1 MGAARPA
8 RQARQLRGIAL
19 RHILHRLIEFILAT
33 DSGIRLK
40 GAKIGVNINIKSA
53 TQAFVMSKP
62 ASSHAASSQP
72 ATHAVRPDQSSGGM
86 SKGLTNYGDNG
97 FSLFLRK
104 AFIKGA
110 GFTDSALDRP
120 VIGIANTGSAYNP
133 CHGNAPQLIEAVKRG
148 VMLAGGLPMDFPTIS
163 IHESFAQPTSM
174 YLRNLMSMDTEEMIR
189 AQPMDAVVLIGGCDK
204 TVPAQLMGAASA
216 NIPAIQLITGSM
228 LTGSHRGDRVG
239 ACTDCRRY
247 WGRFRAEEIDAQE
260 VADVNNQLVASVGT
274 CSVMGTASTMACIA
288 EALGMTVPGGA
299 SPPAVTADRIRVAES
314 TGAQAVRIA
323 RERLTIDKI
332 LTAAAFENAMRVL
345 LAIGG
350 STNGIVHL
358 TAIAGRMGFEVD
370 LKALDRM
377 GRETPVLLDLKP
389 SGQHY
394 MEDFHHAGGMAT
406 LLRELKPLL
415 HLDALTVTGRTLGEE
430 IEAAGPGFR
439 QDVVRP
445 MANPIYPQG
454 GIAVLE
460 GNLAPGGAIIKQS
473 AANPALM
480 EHEGRAVVFENLED
494 MADRIDNPDLDV
506 TADDI
511 LVLKNIGPKGAP
523 GMPEAGYMPIPKKL
537 ALAGVKDMV
546 RISDGRMSGTA
557 FGTIVL
563 HVMPESAIGGPLA
576 QVRNGDRIRLSV
588 ARREISLLVSAD
600 ELARRMQQNPVVA
613 PTGARGYHKLFLQ
626 TVTQADQGVDFDF
639 LRAAQ
644 MRQTIPGK
652 K

>member
-1 MGAARPA
+1 MSQDDSKNPT
-8 RQARQLRGIAL
+8 
-19 RHILHRLIEFILAT
+19 AT
-33 DSGIRLK
+33 
-40 GAKIGVNINIKSA
+40 
-53 TQAFVMSKP
+53 
-62 ASSHAASSQP
+62 
-72 ATHAVRPDQSSGGM
+72 GM
-86 SKGLTNYGDNG
+86 QKGLTSYGDQG

-110 GFTDSALDRP
+110 GFTDKALDRP

-133 CHGNAPQLIEAVKRG
+133 CHGNTPQLIEAVKRG

-163 IHESFAQPTSM
+163 IHESFAAPTSM

-216 NIPAIQLITGSM
+216 GIPAIQLITGSM
-228 LTGSHRGDRVG
+228 LTGSHRGERVG

-247 WGRFRAEEIDAQE
+247 WAKFRADEIDAEE

-299 SPPAVTADRIRVAES
+299 SPPAVTADRIRVAEE
-314 TGAQAVRIA
+314 TGARAVQMA
-323 RERLTIDKI
+323 HDRLTIDKI
-332 LTAAAFENAMRVL
+332 LTPDAFENAMRVL

-358 TAIAGRMGFEVD
+358 AAIAGRVGLDID
-370 LKALDRM
+370 LHALDRM

-415 HLDALTVTGRTLGEE
+415 KLNAMTVTGRTLGEE
-430 IEAAGPGFR
+430 LAAAGPGFK

-445 MANPIYPQG
+445 FNQPIYPQG
-454 GIAVLE
+454 GIAVLH

-473 AANPALM
+473 AADSKLM
-480 EHEGRAVVFENLED
+480 EHEGRAVVFENAQDLVT
-494 MADRIDNPDLDV
+494 RIDRDDLDV
-506 TADDI
+506 KADDI

-523 GMPEAGYMPIPKKL
+523 GMPEAGYIPIPMKL
-537 ALAGVKDMV
+537 ARAGVKDMV
-546 RISDGRMSGTA
+546 RISDGRMSGTGY
-557 FGTIVL
+557 GTIVL
-563 HVMPESAIGGPLA
+563 HVTPEAAIGGPFA
-576 QVRNGDRIRLSV
+576 QVRSGDRIRLSV
-588 ARREISLLVSAD
+588 KNREISLLVSD
-600 ELARRMQQNPVVA
+600 VELAQRSRDNVIVE
-613 PTGARGYHKLFLQ
+613 PTAKRGYLKLFLQ

-639 LRAAQ
+639 LRAPD
-644 MRQTIPGK
+644 TLGK
-652 K
+652 TPKN